1 MLRFSCSCPRWGYT
15 PYALIGTGKYLNESS
30 RCAAHARACASL
42 RAPPAA
48 LRSRGT
54 APRCTEEARVLAV
67 QWRRRAVT
75 RRSSALCC
83 ARAVPS
89 CRPLRVRMRVGYVRA
104 ARRAPL
110 QLQVAGWRVRSAP
123 LALRGCCLRRCG
135 LSVSAALRT
144 RWPVADFPAQPI
156 PAST

>member
-1 MLRFSCSCPRWGYT
+1 MTFSLYWRFCVKKRLIWMLRFSCSCPRWGYT

-42 RAPPAA
+42 RAPIAA

-104 ARRAPL
+104 ALLSSCRWL
-110 QLQVAGWRVRSAP
+110 AGACAV
-123 LALRGCCLRRCG
+123 L
-135 LSVSAALRT
+135 LS
-144 RWPVADFPAQPI
+144 P
-156 PAST
+156 